1 MKNDISVLNFNFKV
15 PNSNDGKN
23 HWSYRKEKVIEY
35 VNSIQ
40 PTIIGTQEG
49 VKPVLE
55 MFHKGIGQ
63 DKYGSFGVARDMKSF
78 FSTKPNEH
86 NQIFYDK
93 SKVEFI
99 TGDTFWLAEDISK
112 PPKTPGFSGKH
123 NRIVTWAKFQFL
135 ESKKILFV
143 FNTHLDNKDID
154 DLLCET
160 RAKAMDLLIVQMKN
174 ITQRDE
180 DCNSDATVVSSV
192 IVMGDFNSKRD
203 AYPYQTLIEKN
214 GFSDAWTEAKT
225 REGEVAYSFHNWLG
239 IDNPLEKEDGL
250 EPGSKQIDFITYYPK
265 SVQVQKTCVVTEKWE
280 SDGEDRY
287 LSDHFP
293 ILSYI
298 SI

>member
-1 MKNDISVLNFNFKV
+1 MERIIGSWN
-15 PNSNDGKN
+15 
-23 HWSYRKEKVIEY
+23 YRKEKVIEY

-49 VKPVLE
+49 VQSVLE
-55 MFHKGIGQ
+55 IFHKGIGQ
-63 DKYGSFGVARDMKSF
+63 LKYGSFGVARDAKSF

-86 NQIFYDK
+86 NQIFYDT
-93 SKVEFI
+93 SKLEFI

-112 PPKTPGFSGKH
+112 PPKTPGFCGKH
-123 NRIVTWAKFQFL
+123 NRIVTWAKFQL
-135 ESKKILFV
+135 ISSKQILFV
-143 FNTHLDNKDID
+143 FNTHLDNKDIE

-160 RAKAMDLLIVQMKN
+160 RAKAMDLLIAQMKI
-174 ITQRDE
+174 ITQQE
-180 DCNSDATVVSSV
+180 DDASAAATSI

-214 GFSDAWTEAKT
+214 GFSDAWITAET
-225 REGEVAYSFHNWLG
+225 REGDVAYSFHDWLG
-239 IDNPLEKEDGL
+239 VKNPLENEDGL

-265 SVQVQKTCVVTEKWE
+265 SIQVQKTAVVTEKWE
-280 SDGEDRY
+280 SHGEDRY

-293 ILSYI
+293 ILSYL